1 MHNIMYSSAQYM
13 ILQMI
18 INLLYAP
25 NVLQNRILDELGLII
40 IVFGFVASI
49 IHFVV
54 RHVNPPIK
62 EDH

>member
-1 MHNIMYSSAQYM
+1 MHKMLYSSAQYM

-25 NVLQNRILDELGLII
+25 NVWQNRILDELGLII

-49 IHFVV
+49 IHFAV